1 MEQAQGQR
9 VRFALASLGWEVG
22 RGRPP
27 RARRRASGEI
37 CGRYCR
43 CFCRLGEVEPRVRR
57 CGAVIRGRDHGDGGA
72 ADLTAAEDTQLR
84 AQGVGRVGQEEGGPK
99 RAPPGL
105 SRWSSMGP
113 FPLAPSVKSAAA
125 ALAAATSSSGPVTS
139 TMRRSKS
146 CSCSQSPSV
155 MPRSVQPR
163 TQRILSANRQA
174 KPPENRPTHQSR
186 QCFACC
192 R

>member
-1 MEQAQGQR
+1 VPVKRAVGWR
-9 VRFALASLGWEVG
+9 GGTACAALRCGDPRPRPRRWRSRRSNRG
-22 RGRPP
+22 RGHSAPSAGCRPC
-27 RARRRASGEI
+27 RRGRRRA
-37 CGRYCR
+37 
-43 CFCRLGEVEPRVRR
+43 
-57 CGAVIRGRDHGDGGA
+57 
-72 ADLTAAEDTQLR
+72 
-84 AQGVGRVGQEEGGPK
+84 
-99 RAPPGL
+99 PGL
-105 SRWSSMGP
+105 SRWSSMGPMGP

-146 CSCSQSPSV
+146 CFCSQSPSV
-155 MPRSVQPR
+155 IPRSVQPR

>member
-1 MEQAQGQR
+1 MWK
-9 VRFALASLGWEVG
+9 VPSMLLSAL
-22 RGRPP
+22 RGYLLRG
-27 RARRRASGEI
+27 ACEA
-37 CGRYCR
+37 C
-43 CFCRLGEVEPRVRR
+43 CRLGEVEPRVRR
-57 CGAVIRGRDHGDGGA
+57 CGAVIRGRDHGDGRA

-84 AQGVGRVGQEEGGPK
+84 AQVSAVSARTKAAP

-186 QCFACC
+186 QCFASC

>member
-84 AQGVGRVGQEEGGPK
+84 AQGVGRVGQDEGGP
-99 RAPPGL
+99 
-105 SRWSSMGP
+105 
-113 FPLAPSVKSAAA
+113 KSAAA

-186 QCFACC
+186 QCFASC